1 MSTRITDLIKAEI
14 FGGSVGKKLVI
25 KPSPGGGANHK
36 KIDYDSVKRKIQS
49 SKDLGKVTDAEMAS
63 RYGVSRGYA
72 GRIRKD
78 MGIEPFSEKTL
89 TKDEQKP
96 LEKRLLDSGL
106 LGQYCDR
113 DVARH
118 IKSTEIMVKRIRQ
131 KNGIE
136 VSNKRLPD
144 WKRDILENKWPCL
157 KEQKGL
163 SKRQWKSYVQSL

>member
-1 MSTRITDLIKAEI
+1 MSTRILDRIKAEI
-14 FGGSVGKKLVI
+14 FGGSVGEKLVI

-72 GRIRKD
+72 GKLRKE
-78 MGIEPFSEKTL
+78 MGIPPFSDKSL

-96 LEKRLLDSGL
+96 LEKRLLASGL

-118 IKSTEIMVKRIRQ
+118 LQSTEVMVKRIRQ

-144 WKRDILENKWPCL
+144 WKQYLLENKWPCL
-157 KEQKGL
+157 KEQRGL
-163 SKRQWKSYVQSL
+163 SKRHWKSYVQSL